1 MGNDLSTMNAIFIL
15 IVIMFSLLM
24 ISEVL
29 DRQFGA
35 SEAKQMV
42 ASFLKEMNPKLN
54 QKIKKITEEIVLA
67 NNKIQQLQ
75 ALKAEYPN
83 QQNMIHKKLNQWHQ
97 LKGQLN
103 QVSNRIYYK
112 VERAY
117 VIYKIAEIRGG
128 DRFSL
133 LSTKLLTEANTALTM
148 AESTKQTIEEGIK

>member
-1 MGNDLSTMNAIFIL
+1 
-15 IVIMFSLLM
+15 V
-24 ISEVL
+24 V
-29 DRQFGA
+29 
-35 SEAKQMV
+35 
-42 ASFLKEMNPKLN
+42 
-54 QKIKKITEEIVLA
+54 A

-83 QQNMIHKKLNQWHQ
+83 QQAMINKKLTQWHQ

-133 LSTKLLTEANTALTM
+133 LSSKLLTEANTALTM
-148 AESTKQTIEEGIK
+148 AESTKQAFEEGIK